1 MYSASAVN
9 YIRHLNTF
17 FRYRQKDERLGAH
30 DISLYFALFYT
41 WNKNHFLNPF
51 PIQREEMM
59 QLSGIGSR
67 DTYVRCLKR
76 LDTCGYI
83 TYKRS
88 AKMYGLSQISIFTLK
103 DEEILWPGLKPADK
117 NDAAPETGSHL
128 RPENAPGIS
137 PEDGAH
143 SAPETGPFLNKQINN
158 FKQERNKHSSRSKKN
173 IKHEIKTEN
182 KITAAVAPLLEEV
195 LAYFKA
201 AGLPDKEARKF
212 FFHYKAIGWV
222 LGGMPIRDWQA
233 AAGKWKEH
241 IELRT
246 QNKYD
251 NGHSKPGQLHTNE
264 NKRYDGPL

>member
-1 MYSASAVN
+1 MYSTSAVN

-17 FRYRQKDERLGAH
+17 FRCKQNDDRLRAH

-41 WNKNHFLNPF
+41 WNKNHFQNPF

-67 DTYVRCLKR
+67 DAYVKCLKH
-76 LDTCGYI
+76 LDSCGYI
-83 TYKRS
+83 AYKKS
-88 AKMYGLSQISIFTLK
+88 AKIYGLSQIRIFTLK
-103 DEEILWPGLKPADK
+103 EDDALWPGLRPGEKCDAEHK
-117 NDAAPETGSHL
+117 NGPDI
-128 RPENAPGIS
+128 RPENTPGIS
-137 PEDGAH
+137 PESGAH
-143 SAPETGPFLNKQINN
+143 AGPETGHLLNKQLNN
-158 FKQERNKHSSRSKKN
+158 FKQERNSKVSPSKKN
-173 IKHEIKTEN
+173 IKHEVKTEN
-182 KITAAVAPLLEEV
+182 EITPAVAPLLEEV

-222 LGGMPIRDWQA
+222 LSGMPIRDWQA
-233 AAGKWKEH
+233 AAGKWKEN
-241 IELRT
+241 IELLT

-264 NKRYDGPL
+264 NKRYDVPL